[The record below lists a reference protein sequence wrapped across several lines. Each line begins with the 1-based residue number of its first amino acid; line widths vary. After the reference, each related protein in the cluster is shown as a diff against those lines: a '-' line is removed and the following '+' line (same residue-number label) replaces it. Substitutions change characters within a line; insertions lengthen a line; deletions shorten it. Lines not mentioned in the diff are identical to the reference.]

1 MRKLLFLPIITLL
14 LICSCGDR
22 NSLDILHGAGPYL
35 GENTVHR
42 ELPPEVWEMLQISRE
57 KNISVYEY
65 FKSRQPAEHW
75 EANYREKYEAEL
87 IRVNEL
93 KELEE
98 AYYNRYIDA
107 DGIAIIGHEYTHD
120 AFFVVAK
127 YIVLL
132 MTSKRP
138 ELRDALRGNSF
149 HVIDRIG
156 LDAIPGWNNNVFWG
170 GTATSVRR
178 SLSRWPTIWI
188 HISWSTVYPRS
199 NPGQRNVDSEPM
211 QIFVHEF
218 VHVLESVI
226 DRHFD
231 PDFDHPPEIAKTWH
245 AYNAV
250 KDKNFQWTAR
260 GPGEYFAELAE
271 VWFFHIGTHER
282 ALFETYEE
290 LQAVDPLGY
299 VLMDEWFAKISFIP
313 QSTQSEI
320 PTFADIRSEE

>member
-1 MRKLLFLPIITLL
+1 MRKLLFIPIITLL

-35 GENTVHR
+35 GENTVHT
-42 ELPPEVWEMLQISRE
+42 ELPPEVWEMLKIYRE
-57 KNISVYEY
+57 NNLSVYEDL
-65 FKSRQPAEHW
+65 KRTQPAEHW

-107 DGIAIIGHEYTHD
+107 DGIAIIGSEHTHD
-120 AFFVVAK
+120 PFFVVAK
-127 YIVLL
+127 DIVLL

-149 HVIDRIG
+149 HVIDRVG
-156 LDAIPGWNNNVFWG
+156 LFAIPGWIDNIFWA
-170 GTATSVRR
+170 GTVGMVRR
-178 SLSRWPTIWI
+178 SRWPTIWI
-188 HISWSTVYPRS
+188 HVSWSAVYPRS
-199 NPGQRNVDSEPM
+199 NPGQRNYGGEPM
-211 QIFVHEF
+211 DVFVHEF
-218 VHVLESVI
+218 THVLEWVI
-226 DRHFD
+226 DREFD
-231 PDFDHPPEIAKTWH
+231 PDFKHPIEGSKIWH

-250 KDKNFQWTAR
+250 KEKNFQWTAR

-290 LQAVDPLGY
+290 LQAADPLGY
-299 VLMDEWFAKISFIP
+299 ALMDEWFPKISFIP

-320 PTFADIRSEE
+320 PTFVDIRSEE